1 MQPLVCGIMTQTH
14 PASRTTST
22 PLAVALTRYC
32 DHHRPKGSLM
42 ILARHQRMSV
52 HAPSATR
59 DRWRDF
65 DLMMFVTMMVIIG
78 FGVIAIWSAVGLP
91 PLLTDNLGLRQA
103 LFSVIGLVLMFVAAS
118 IDYRYLE
125 SIAWVLYGA
134 GILGLLAVLSPLG
147 YTISGAR
154 NWINLGFT
162 TIQPS
167 EFTKITTI
175 IALAAFISSRGDEMR
190 YFSNFIIAGM
200 IVGFPTGLILLGPDL
215 GQAMVYMVLWA
226 SSLFVMRTR
235 RRYLVGIVVL
245 MPVLIAF
252 AWNFVLQDYQRERF
266 LLSYNPESA
275 PQTGGYQIIQ
285 ARISIGAGGLIGA
298 GIRGGTQSTL
308 NLLGVRESDFIFAH
322 ASGMFG
328 FIGMV
333 ALFVCIVIF
342 IWRCMKVAEISRD
355 TFGQCIAICT
365 AGVFFFQAFLNI
377 GMNVGLM
384 PVAGI
389 TLPFVS
395 AGVSSL
401 WTFMILVGIMQS
413 IRMNHRKLAFE
424 RR

>member
-1 MQPLVCGIMTQTH
+1 
-14 PASRTTST
+14 
-22 PLAVALTRYC
+22 
-32 DHHRPKGSLM
+32 M
-42 ILARHQRMSV
+42 ILARHQRMTV
-52 HAPSATR
+52 HAPSATH

-65 DLMMFVTMMVIIG
+65 DLMMFVTMMVLIG
-78 FGVIAIWSAVGLP
+78 FGVVAIWSAVGLP
-91 PLLTDNLGLRQA
+91 PLASDNSGTRQA
-103 LFSVIGLVLMFVAAS
+103 AFSVIGLLLMFVAAS

-125 SIAWVLYGA
+125 SAAWIIYAA
-134 GILGLLAVLSPLG
+134 GIGLLLVVLSPLG
-147 YTISGAR
+147 YAVDNTGAQ
-154 NWINLGFT
+154 NWLNLGFT

-200 IVGFPTGLILLGPDL
+200 IVALPTGLILAGPDL
-215 GQAMVYMVLWA
+215 GQAMVYIVLWA
-226 SSLFVMRTR
+226 SSLFVMHTR
-235 RRYLVGIVVL
+235 KRYLIGIVVAL
-245 MPVLIAF
+245 PALVFF
-252 AWNFVLQDYQRERF
+252 AWEFVLQDYQRDRI
-266 LLSYNPESA
+266 LLSYNPENA
-275 PQTGGYQIIQ
+275 PTTGGYQIIQ
-285 ARISIGAGGLIGA
+285 ARISIGAGGLFGA
-298 GIRGGTQSTL
+298 GLKGGTQSTL

-328 FIGMV
+328 FVGMI

-342 IWRCMKVAEISRD
+342 IWRCLKVAEIARD
-355 TFGQCIAICT
+355 TFGQTIAVCT

-377 GMNVGLM
+377 GMNVGIM

-413 IRMNHRKLAFE
+413 IRMHHRKLVFE
-424 RR
+424 HR

>member
-1 MQPLVCGIMTQTH
+1 
-14 PASRTTST
+14 
-22 PLAVALTRYC
+22 
-32 DHHRPKGSLM
+32 M
-42 ILARHQRMSV
+42 ILARPQRMTV

-65 DLMMFVTMMVIIG
+65 DLMMFVTMLVLIG
-78 FGVIAIWSAVGLP
+78 FGVVAIWSAVGLP
-91 PLLTDNLGLRQA
+91 PIASDNPGTRQA
-103 LFSVIGLVLMFVAAS
+103 AFSVIGLVLMFVSAS

-125 SIAWVLYGA
+125 SAAWILYA
-134 GILGLLAVLSPLG
+134 GGIGLLLVVLSPLG
-147 YTISGAR
+147 YAVDNTGAQ
-154 NWINLGFT
+154 NWLNLGFT

-175 IALAAFISSRGDEMR
+175 IALAAFISSRGEEMK

-200 IVGFPTGLILLGPDL
+200 IVALPTGLILLGPDL
-215 GQAMVYMVLWA
+215 GQAMVYIVLWA

-235 RRYLVGIVVL
+235 KRYLIAIVVAL
-245 MPVLIAF
+245 PALILF
-252 AWNFVLQDYQRERF
+252 AWEFVLQDYQRDRI
-266 LLSYNPESA
+266 LLSYNPQDA
-275 PQTGGYQIIQ
+275 PTTGGYQIIQ
-285 ARISIGAGGLIGA
+285 ARISIGAGGLFGA
-298 GIRGGTQSTL
+298 GLRGGTQSTL

-328 FIGMV
+328 FVGMI

-342 IWRCMKVAEISRD
+342 VWRCLKVAEIARD
-355 TFGQCIAICT
+355 TFGQTIAVCT

-377 GMNVGLM
+377 GMNVGIM

-401 WTFMILVGIMQS
+401 WTFMILVGILQS
-413 IRMNHRKLAFE
+413 IRMHHRKLVFE